1 MQIVGRYPGLVKIK
15 STRLRANDKN
25 SPGII
30 SGHYIGRGPKNNA
43 LTPMPG
49 TVGRQQTTTK
59 KNKEI
64 KVHKLTKI
72 HKKTSANRPKNEKK
86 TLK

>member
-1 MQIVGRYPGLVKIK
+1 MQIVGRYPGLVKIN

-43 LTPMPG
+43 LTSTPG
-49 TVGRQQTTTK
+49 AF
-59 KNKEI
+59 KEQEKSVDI
-64 KVHKLTKI
+64 KMHKLA
-72 HKKTSANRPKNEKK
+72 KKQQKMSK
-86 TLK
+86 